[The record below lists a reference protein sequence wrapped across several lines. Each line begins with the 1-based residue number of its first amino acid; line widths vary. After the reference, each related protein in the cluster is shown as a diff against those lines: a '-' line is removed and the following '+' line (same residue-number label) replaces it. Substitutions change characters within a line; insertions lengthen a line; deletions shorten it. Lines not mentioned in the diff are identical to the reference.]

1 MPIGWDVVLFRAW
14 RWSPAYLPVARG
26 TAGPH
31 GGAWSEPVRSK
42 RSLPLQKPVA
52 LFSSGS
58 VRRVGRMAVEEEIG
72 RLLVERGWHLAVAET
87 STGGFI
93 GYLLTSVP
101 GSSSYFDRS
110 IVAYS
115 NEAKETSLAVPPP
128 VLQHHGAV
136 SLVTALA
143 MATHVQELSH
153 VEVGLAVTGLT
164 GPRIGRSL
172 KPIGLTYIAI
182 ALPWVNIWWEG
193 VIPGERTEIQRQSAL
208 KSLEILRDALRR

>member
-1 MPIGWDVVLFRAW
+1 
-14 RWSPAYLPVARG
+14 
-26 TAGPH
+26 
-31 GGAWSEPVRSK
+31 
-42 RSLPLQKPVA
+42 
-52 LFSSGS
+52 
-58 VRRVGRMAVEEEIG
+58 MAVEEEVG
-72 RLLVERGWHLAVAET
+72 RLLVARGWHLAVAET

-101 GSSSYFDRS
+101 GSSNYFDRS

-115 NEAKETSLAVPPP
+115 NSAKEISLAIPPA
-128 VLQHHGAV
+128 VLQQHGAV

-164 GPRIGRSL
+164 GPRIGRSA

-182 ALPWVNIWWEG
+182 ALPSVSTWWEG
-193 VIPGERTEIQRQSAL
+193 VIPGDRAEIQRQSAL
-208 KSLEILRDALRR
+208 KSLEMLRDTLGRYANVSALSAPSRL

>member
-1 MPIGWDVVLFRAW
+1 V
-14 RWSPAYLPVARG
+14 
-26 TAGPH
+26 
-31 GGAWSEPVRSK
+31 
-42 RSLPLQKPVA
+42 
-52 LFSSGS
+52 SGL
-58 VRRVGRMAVEEEIG
+58 AVEQEIG
-72 RLLVERGWHLAVAET
+72 RLLIARGWRLAVAET

-115 NEAKETSLAVPPP
+115 NEAKETSLTVPPT
-128 VLQHHGAV
+128 VLQQHGAV
-136 SLVTALA
+136 SLVAAIA

-164 GPRIGRSL
+164 GPRIGRSS

-182 ALPWVNIWWEG
+182 ALPRVSFWWEG
-193 VIPGERTEIQRQSAL
+193 VIPGERTAIQRRSAH
-208 KSLEILRDALRR
+208 KSLEMLRDVLCR

>member
-1 MPIGWDVVLFRAW
+1 MVV
-14 RWSPAYLPVARG
+14 
-26 TAGPH
+26 
-31 GGAWSEPVRSK
+31 E
-42 RSLPLQKPVA
+42 Q
-52 LFSSGS
+52 
-58 VRRVGRMAVEEEIG
+58 EIG
-72 RLLVERGWHLAVAET
+72 RLLVERGWHIAVAET

-115 NEAKETSLAVPPP
+115 NEAKETSLAVPPI
-128 VLQHHGAV
+128 VLQDHGAV

-182 ALPWVNIWWEG
+182 ALPWANIWWEG

-208 KSLEILRDALRR
+208 KSLEILRDTLRR